1 MLSRLERLRA
11 TRLYRFASAVVIAC
25 ACLYTVMIAV
35 DGLKYVGPRAALVS
49 YTLRSLKADALDAM
63 SIFSYRL
70 TGKGLGSATRPTR
83 FALVCESEGTN
94 EADNSV
100 GERQLRGQLLN
111 EGGFAYGSMMS
122 AIGEGQEQPIFVLTQ
137 NGPGGTRFC
146 AARAYYEQECT
157 CAGKYKAKER
167 ARIFAHELFGHRRPV
182 H

>member
-1 MLSRLERLRA
+1 MLTRLERLRA
-11 TRLYRFASAVVIAC
+11 TRVYRLVSAVVIAC
-25 ACLYTVMIAV
+25 ACLYAVMIAV
-35 DGLKYVGPRAALVS
+35 DGLKYVGPKASLVS

-100 GERQLRGQLLN
+100 GERQLRSQLIN
-111 EGGFAYGSMMS
+111 QGGLAYGSMMS
-122 AIGEGQEQPIFVLTQ
+122 AISEGQEQPIFVLTQ
-137 NGPGGTRFC
+137 YGPGGTRFC
-146 AARAYYEQECT
+146 AARTYYDQECT
-157 CAGKYKAKER
+157 CKGKYKAKER
-167 ARIFAHELFGHRRPV
+167 VRIFAEELFGPPGPV